1 MRRFFIIFA
10 AFFVLQSVC
19 AQSFK
24 VNASVEGLPDGT
36 VLTLTPLSHA
46 KLAPIA
52 EATVKNGKCV
62 FEGTITQDVPLC
74 VRMQVKDCLG
84 RTTFMVDKNDD
95 IQLSCSFTA
104 DGDNNGVPIYKISD
118 PKVIG
123 SPLTDEY
130 YRISKEVEQGKKDFG
145 QFRSFLGKR
154 LSYMTEKR
162 KEVKSREDNDSLM
175 KNDPQFA
182 KEVHM
187 FNYMDSIMVLKM
199 NSQTIASLFKYGDSF
214 WGPLM
219 MLDVWWYFTPRER
232 PVFDLFSDEAKN
244 CWYGRQVREE
254 LYPGDSA
261 MLAKEIGSKPNELE
275 NIIQHWLCH
284 PDKAR
289 QCIPTDD
296 IVITIDK
303 DAVRR
308 SGMMMA
314 ADSIPDEMHISL
326 AGRSYISKSELMM
339 YAALAGSKWERPLYV
354 AVTVGEGNYRSFA
367 NNTIQE
373 GLAMRITPFNTRES
387 GKRIDADR
395 MYDNLMNRYR
405 YGGID
410 NPNIYLDETVLRMVY
425 THRSLFS
432 MCANELIKMGDTERA
447 LKLLEKAEKVIPST
461 TVPHNMMGGSMTLA
475 SCWLQLGKKKQA
487 KEIALAVAQNQIE
500 YADWYRQLPAS
511 RFKGSILE
519 MYRTFDPLISAASIL
534 YRANDEKGANAL
546 TDKVQI
552 NLLYTLQQITS
563 YITADL
569 ALPYNVAQTKDNE
582 LQRLFQYYQSIME
595 DYNWYLS
602 EEAYTHYS
610 KQLQE
615 SYMSY
620 VKLLHSD
627 WLRQD
632 EDNSYNEPGLF

>member
-130 YRISKEVEQGKKDFG
+130 YRISQEVEQGKKEFG

-254 LYPGDSA
+254 LYPGGAVGEKVKPFTIKDEKGKEHS
-261 MLAKEIGSKPNELE
+261 LASLSKDKKVVLLDFWASWCGPCRKEIPNVKRQYELYK
-275 NIIQHWLCH
+275 
-284 PDKAR
+284 DKGFE
-289 QCIPTDD
+289 
-296 IVITIDK
+296 VISISIDK
-303 DAVRR
+303 DEKAWQKALNEEQLPWPNFLDRNGV
-308 SGMMMA
+308 S
-314 ADSIPDEMHISL
+314 DIYNVKSIPAMYLLRSDGTIL
-326 AGRSYISKSELMM
+326 ATDMEARGEKLVAKLKEL
-339 YAALAGSKWERPLYV
+339 
-354 AVTVGEGNYRSFA
+354 
-367 NNTIQE
+367 
-373 GLAMRITPFNTRES
+373 
-387 GKRIDADR
+387 
-395 MYDNLMNRYR
+395 
-405 YGGID
+405 
-410 NPNIYLDETVLRMVY
+410 
-425 THRSLFS
+425 
-432 MCANELIKMGDTERA
+432 
-447 LKLLEKAEKVIPST
+447 
-461 TVPHNMMGGSMTLA
+461 
-475 SCWLQLGKKKQA
+475 
-487 KEIALAVAQNQIE
+487 
-500 YADWYRQLPAS
+500 
-511 RFKGSILE
+511 FK
-519 MYRTFDPLISAASIL
+519 
-534 YRANDEKGANAL
+534 
-546 TDKVQI
+546 
-552 NLLYTLQQITS
+552 
-563 YITADL
+563 
-569 ALPYNVAQTKDNE
+569 
-582 LQRLFQYYQSIME
+582 
-595 DYNWYLS
+595 
-602 EEAYTHYS
+602 
-610 KQLQE
+610 
-615 SYMSY
+615 
-620 VKLLHSD
+620 
-627 WLRQD
+627 
-632 EDNSYNEPGLF
+632 